1 MPKTKMLPILLAPL
15 LLAACG
21 PGPLAE
27 AGAHRLSVDDAAGLI
42 AEHSSVLAD
51 TQVVRVLAELW
62 VDYTLLASRLDAD
75 TTLASLNVDPVTEP
89 PRLEMTLAL
98 LRDEVLQVDTA
109 VSDEE
114 LTERFAA
121 ELPGARATASQILLA
136 FPPGATTRQRDSV
149 LTFARS
155 VREQLGGGDFAGMA
169 QRFSA
174 DPGSGSRGGSLGTF
188 ERGQMLAPIDQA
200 VFSLRPGELSDP
212 VETGL
217 GYHILRLDSLAVPE
231 LSEVAGEFRRR
242 IQLERLGDAE
252 AAYIMQ
258 LDSLAGL
265 ALAEDALQITR
276 GLLTASPA
284 RLPGRAAQRPLLV
297 WANGS
302 YTSGEFLELF
312 QNSPEGFAESV
323 ATAGDDELEA
333 ALLRLGREQL
343 LLQEARARGLEPDE
357 AAIDSLAAEA
367 RSAIRER
374 AAAIGLTPRRAM
386 APDSTGAAV
395 GDSVQVGFE
404 ELVEAALARVVS
416 GEQEIIPLGPI
427 TLLLRD
433 QSDWRINAN
442 RIGAAVARSQVERS
456 P

>member
-1 MPKTKMLPILLAPL
+1 
-15 LLAACG
+15 
-21 PGPLAE
+21 
-27 AGAHRLSVDDAAGLI
+27 
-42 AEHSSVLAD
+42 
-51 TQVVRVLAELW
+51 
-62 VDYTLLASRLDAD
+62 
-75 TTLASLNVDPVTEP
+75 
-89 PRLEMTLAL
+89 
-98 LRDEVLQVDTA
+98 
-109 VSDEE
+109 
-114 LTERFAA
+114 
-121 ELPGARATASQILLA
+121 
-136 FPPGATTRQRDSV
+136 
-149 LTFARS
+149 
-155 VREQLGGGDFAGMA
+155 
-169 QRFSA
+169 
-174 DPGSGSRGGSLGTF
+174 
-188 ERGQMLAPIDQA
+188 MLAPIDQA

-242 IQLERLGDAE
+242 IQLERMGDAE

-265 ALAEDALQITR
+265 ALAEDALRITR
-276 GLLTASPA
+276 GLLTASPG

-386 APDSTGAAV
+386 APDSTGAAT